1 MSAQNAS
8 SRFAKAAVITGV
20 SLALGLAFNHFFY
33 DKLPGLAFPVFVA
46 LIVAGLFAVSGFT
59 RQRISRPAKWLLAP
73 LALFSV
79 NCELQQRTTSGGH
92 ELRERLL
99 ISHAGH
105 PLQRTSMPNC

>member
-1 MSAQNAS
+1 
-8 SRFAKAAVITGV
+8 V

-46 LIVAGLFAVSGFT
+46 LFVAGLFAVSGFT

-79 NCELQQRTTSGGH
+79 MVSVRASLPLT
-92 ELRERLL
+92 LL
-99 ISHAGH
+99 NVAASLMLLLVIADTALKPVVHRRNH
-105 PLQRTSMPNC
+105 

>member
-46 LIVAGLFAVSGFT
+46 LIVAGLY
-59 RQRISRPAKWLLAP
+59 
-73 LALFSV
+73 
-79 NCELQQRTTSGGH
+79 CELQQRTTSGGH